1 MRHALVY
8 VVALLIARNA
18 VNGNSR
24 DKLQCKDENNM
35 PVDWYVLYK
44 LPKVQTSSN
53 PLIRKGLA
61 YLYITDATVGT
72 GWQLSARSIA
82 TNSSIPGNTLA
93 PLYNDENA
101 EENLWALY
109 NDSPPDAPSIGS
121 YGHTKGVAVVNSG
134 QGFWLIHSVPSF
146 PPAPKAG
153 DLTRPPKSDHLNI
166 TGRYDYPQSGTV
178 YGQSFLCVSLDA
190 DQFNTIG
197 KQLMYNEIIVYA
209 KNIPDTLAAKY
220 PLLRNATNEKRIK
233 LPPYDDKAV
242 IKSLRSVEFTSFAK
256 GGKWQRELYADFVG
270 PQLQTDLYVQSWQ
283 NGPGKLPSICT
294 GRKIYNVKSLIF
306 GAASVDYANT
316 HDHSKWAISATNKTS
331 THWVCIADINRAST
345 QYSRGGGALCFKQA
359 QLWTHYRNVINDAD
373 RCSRA

>member
-1 MRHALVY
+1 MRHVLVY
-8 VVALLIARNA
+8 AVALLIARNA
-18 VNGNSR
+18 ANGNSR

-44 LPKVQTSSN
+44 LPKLQTSSN

-82 TNSSIPGNTLA
+82 SNSSIPGSTLA
-93 PLYNDENA
+93 PLYNDEND

-121 YGHTKGVAVVNSG
+121 YGHAKGVAVVNSG

-153 DLTRPPKSDHLNI
+153 DLTRPPKNGHVNI
-166 TGRYDYPQSGTV
+166 TGRYDYPQSGTL
-178 YGQSFLCVSLDA
+178 YGQSFLCVSLDG
-190 DQFNTIG
+190 DQFNTVG

-209 KNIPDTLAAKY
+209 KNIPDTLATKY
-220 PLLRNATNEKRIK
+220 PLLRNATNQKRIK

-294 GRKIYNVKSLIF
+294 DRKIYNVKSLIF

-316 HDHSKWAISATNKTS
+316 HDHSKWAVSVTNRTS

-345 QYSRGGGALCFKQA
+345 QYSRGGGALCFKQP
-359 QLWTHYRNVINDAD
+359 QLWTHYRNVVNDVE